1 MLLEQIHR
9 AITAEG
15 FVWRQCCDTHWQ
27 VRRGRII
34 VNIHH
39 GRRGFSMYVPGTE
52 RSVPLHSPAQVLEAA
67 RAQPR
72 REDFTAVLHA
82 ITRMRASCQSQ
93 EDLQDLRNL
102 LPLLLHPN
110 REEVAAARVAILE
123 IFSNERGSIR
133 RLNLGEANVAH
144 S

>member
-1 MLLEQIHR
+1 MLLQQIYQ

-15 FVWRQCCDTHWQ
+15 FAWKQCCDSHWQ
-27 VRRGRII
+27 VRRGRMI

-52 RSVPLHSPAQVLEAA
+52 RSVPLHSVVQVLEAA

-72 REDFTAVLHA
+72 QEDFTAVLNA
-82 ITRMRASCQSQ
+82 IARMRSSCQSH
-93 EDLQDLRNL
+93 EDLQDLRRL

-123 IFSNERGSIR
+123 MFSNERGSIR
-133 RLNLGEANVAH
+133 RLGGV
-144 S
+144 